1 MKQKIQSINRK
12 SLIRLHQ
19 NVKVLVK
26 KDCKEK
32 GRLWTI
38 GANNRKRK
46 DLSIERK
53 KDSQLQRENSDQDR
67 NEVKNEYFV
76 H

>member
-1 MKQKIQSINRK
+1 MSKF
-12 SLIRLHQ
+12 LL
-19 NVKVLVK
+19 K

-38 GANNRKRK
+38 GANNRTRK
-46 DLSIERK
+46 GLSVERK
-53 KDSQLQRENSDQDR
+53 KDSQLQRENSDQNR
-67 NEVKNEYFV
+67 NEVKNEYII

>member
-38 GANNRKRK
+38 RTNKQNKKRFVRRKEK
-46 DLSIERK
+46 GLTTPK
-53 KDSQLQRENSDQDR
+53 GKQ
-67 NEVKNEYFV
+67 
-76 H
+76 